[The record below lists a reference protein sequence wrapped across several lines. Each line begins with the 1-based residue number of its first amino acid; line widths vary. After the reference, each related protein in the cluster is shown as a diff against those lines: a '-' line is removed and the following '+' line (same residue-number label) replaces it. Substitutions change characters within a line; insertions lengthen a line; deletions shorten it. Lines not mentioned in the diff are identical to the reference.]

1 MTLRSLPNL
10 WLGLSKDSK
19 MDQIPVWQIDISECE
34 LTLKGG
40 VLGDRVSTFIAP
52 PTSLAPPEDL
62 NNDT

>member
-1 MTLRSLPNL
+1 
-10 WLGLSKDSK
+10 